1 MEPGILLR
9 TFSSIIEIWWT
20 FGSHPSFDTVI
31 ATKFCTWHDS
41 CAAMACVKF
50 VLIWTPRM
58 ELYLIE
64 FEFWV
69 KNSKQHSYNSAGG
82 LLIPCE
88 IFIVNDIGHATID
101 KGDRKLWNKL
111 TLFTLNC
118 LEKNMFLY
126 FVIPWHINILCSVS
140 EMHSHRR
147 LEHLISQS
155 QYMAADGLV
164 MQGARLLT
172 HLPLDKMATISQTI
186 FLDVFSCMKRF
197 VFWLQF
203 HWSLFLRVQFTI
215 TQHWFR

>member
-1 MEPGILLR
+1 MALTTVLTSSVEPILLR
-9 TFSSIIEIWWT
+9 NFSSIIEIWWT

-69 KNSKQHSYNSAGG
+69 KNSKQHSYISAGG

-101 KGDRKLWNKL
+101 KGDRKLWNKWS
-111 TLFTLNC
+111 LFTLNC
-118 LEKNMFLY
+118 LEKIYSY
-126 FVIPWHINILCSVS
+126 FPS
-140 EMHSHRR
+140 
-147 LEHLISQS
+147 
-155 QYMAADGLV
+155 
-164 MQGARLLT
+164 
-172 HLPLDKMATISQTI
+172 
-186 FLDVFSCMKRF
+186 FLDIGILYVVLVRCT
-197 VFWLQF
+197 L
-203 HWSLFLRVQFTI
+203 TED
-215 TQHWFR
+215 